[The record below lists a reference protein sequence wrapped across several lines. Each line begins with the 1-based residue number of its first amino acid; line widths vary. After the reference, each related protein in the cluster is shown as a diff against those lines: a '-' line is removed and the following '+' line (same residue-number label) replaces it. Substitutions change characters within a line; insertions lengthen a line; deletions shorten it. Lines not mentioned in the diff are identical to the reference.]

1 VAGQSPEKVKQ
12 RTGVDMPKRELAVLA
27 RGEQDSGNRWVVS
40 AGGTR
45 DDYYTFIKAV
55 YTDGQSDE
63 GGFGGPAL
71 YPGSLVNTYTGT
83 GTRGL
88 RRVLARADPQ
98 VRRLRVELADGQELI
113 LTPVAHLA
121 DTGLVFFATLLPRA
135 AVVTAMIGL
144 SAQGQELR

>member
-1 VAGQSPEKVKQ
+1 
-12 RTGVDMPKRELAVLA
+12 MPMPQLAVLA
-27 RGEQDSGNRWVVS
+27 EGEQDSGSRWVVS

-45 DDYYTFIKAV
+45 DDYYTFIKTV

-88 RRVLARADPQ
+88 CRVLARADPL
-98 VRRLRVELADGQELI
+98 VRRLRVELTGGQELI
-113 LTPVAHLA
+113 LAPVAYLA
-121 DTGLVFFATLLPRA
+121 EAGLVFFATLLPRA

-144 SAQGQELR
+144 SAQGEELR